1 MLHALI
7 SSVCTS
13 CSCVIQLR
21 NGDLGLKFSQVV
33 KADLAGLATADIGE
47 VRPCGTV
54 RFTPLQFAPG
64 VQI

>member
-1 MLHALI
+1 M
-7 SSVCTS
+7 
-13 CSCVIQLR
+13 QLR
-21 NGDLGLKFSQVV
+21 NGDLGLKFTQVV